1 MANSAKA
8 FQIGVD
14 VSKHE
19 LVISVEGQ
27 TPFAL
32 ENASKPIKA
41 WLKSL
46 PAKCQIAM
54 EATNDFHMVLTEQAH
69 VLGHRV
75 YLLNGYRLN
84 RYREGIG
91 GRAKT
96 DSADALLIVRYL
108 QREADELRQW
118 EPAAPGYREL
128 QMLLHRRA
136 TVVRARTQI
145 QQSLEGMSLLGNAL
159 KRLMKEIDK
168 VDRQIARLI
177 QQTLQQAQWEDDW
190 QRCQQVEGIGPI
202 TAAALTMAFK
212 RGPFK
217 DSVAS
222 PRFSRHLTA
231 S

>member
-46 PAKCQIAM
+46 PANCQIVM
-54 EATNDFHMVLTEQAH
+54 EATNDFHMALTEQAH
-69 VLGHRV
+69 ALGHRV

-136 TVVRARTQI
+136 TVVRARTQ
-145 QQSLEGMSLLGNAL
+145 
-159 KRLMKEIDK
+159 
-168 VDRQIARLI
+168 
-177 QQTLQQAQWEDDW
+177 TLSAEWP
-190 QRCQQVEGIGPI
+190 RC
-202 TAAALTMAFK
+202 
-212 RGPFK
+212 R
-217 DSVAS
+217 
-222 PRFSRHLTA
+222 R
-231 S
+231 